1 MDKIGRAC
9 YYTGTPK
16 KGVTAMT
23 LGQRLTE
30 LRKKHGLSQDALA
43 EALGVSRQSV
53 SKWETDA
60 SVPDLDKLVKLSDLF
75 EITLDE
81 LVRGSMPP
89 QTQPQAGWKQWWAQA
104 AALYREKAYL
114 LGWLL
119 VVQGLFHTDS
129 LIDGVNQYYYSTE
142 SWAATLTFIKTL
154 LPPTWGVILVQM
166 AAGLLI
172 VLLGRRFAGRF
183 RWYHLG
189 WVPVSAAVLGLRSV
203 GFLHM
208 GLLEEVLWDLL
219 VAARTNQV
227 LRAFSSLLALDR
239 LLVLIFGLLVLGL
252 GKRYTRRSPE

>member
-1 MDKIGRAC
+1 
-9 YYTGTPK
+9 
-16 KGVTAMT
+16 MT

-30 LRKKHGLSQDALA
+30 LRKKKGLSQDALA

-53 SKWETDA
+53 SKWETDV

-75 EITLDE
+75 EISLDE
-81 LVRGSMPP
+81 LVRGKVPP
-89 QTQPQAGWKQWWAQA
+89 QSPPLAGWTQWWTRA

-119 VVQGLFHTDS
+119 VVQGLLHLPP
-129 LIDGVNQYYYSTE
+129 LIDGVCSYYAGTG
-142 SWAATLTFIKTL
+142 SWSKTWSIVKIGFLPTLA
-154 LPPTWGVILVQM
+154 VILVQII
-166 AAGLLI
+166 AGLLV

-208 GLLEEVLWDLL
+208 GMLEEALFCLMLL
-219 VAARTNQV
+219 HWREGAA
-227 LRAFSSLLALDR
+227 ADGFSGLLLSLDR
-239 LLVLIFGLLVLGL
+239 LLVLVLGVLILIL
-252 GKRYTRRSPE
+252 GKRYTKRASA

>member
-75 EITLDE
+75 EITLDA

-89 QTQPQAGWKQWWAQA
+89 QAQPQAGWKQWWAQA

-119 VVQGLFHTDS
+119 VVQGLFH
-129 LIDGVNQYYYSTE
+129 LHPFIDGVCSYYAGTGNWS
-142 SWAATLTFIKTL
+142 KTWSYVKIGL
-154 LPPTWGVILVQM
+154 LPTLAVILVQM

-252 GKRYTRRSPE
+252 GKRYTKRSPE